1 LRGLLLR
8 PALTRRRG
16 RTASD
21 APSVAPAPLSVR
33 LLPST
38 GRRPVCTPAAVASYR
53 PAHRARGND
62 LLKKALLYLVLAML
76 ALVLTVAGAAYLVV
90 KLALRPDVRAYA
102 LVCCGWTGPP
112 AVLELLCAPCSATVP
127 ALGSTPSRLARL
139 RITARRD
146 A

>member
-76 ALVLTVAGAAYLVV
+76 ALVLTVAAAAYLVV
-90 KLALRPDVRAYA
+90 TLARARSRDEWATQIQAGPLAIDIGVPTALR
-102 LVCCGWTGPP
+102 LVTSSWF
-112 AVLELLCAPCSATVP
+112 APWLDGRT
-127 ALGSTPSRLARL
+127 L
-139 RITARRD
+139 
-146 A
+146 